1 MPRANLPD
9 VPALV
14 TATMQ
19 LDTKVSE
26 LQTLLGQQGSNLIFG
41 NLILVPIDQSLLYV
55 RPVYTEATSTSVPEL
70 KRVLVEF
77 NGNVAVENT
86 LQEALTDLFG
96 NSPPT
101 NEAVNPNPGQQPQTE
116 DVAALLDK
124 AATAFSDADK
134 ALKDGDLATYQK
146 KIKEGEGYVQEAR
159 TKSGSS
165 SSGGKSSASTT
176 TTTQLSSA

>member
-1 MPRANLPD
+1 MRAGRTD
-9 VPALV
+9 IVRRQRGV
-14 TATMQ
+14 
-19 LDTKVSE
+19 VSE
-26 LQTLLGQQGSNLIFG
+26 STKRPFRAEIVKLRSN
-41 NLILVPIDQSLLYV
+41 S
-55 RPVYTEATSTSVPEL
+55 
-70 KRVLVEF
+70 
-77 NGNVAVENT
+77 
-86 LQEALTDLFG
+86 QEALTDLFG